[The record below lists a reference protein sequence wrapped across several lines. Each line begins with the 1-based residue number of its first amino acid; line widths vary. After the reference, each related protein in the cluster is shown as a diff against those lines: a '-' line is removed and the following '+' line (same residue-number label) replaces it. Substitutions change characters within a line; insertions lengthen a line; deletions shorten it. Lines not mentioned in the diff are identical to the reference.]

1 MLVNLLSNAV
11 KFSPEGESLGLEVL
25 GDLDENKV
33 TFTVWDTGIG
43 ISKQDIPRL
52 FKPFVQLDNSL
63 SREAGGT
70 GLGLMLVSE
79 LARLHGGTVKVKR
92 KPGKGSHFIVSLPW
106 HLNIA
111 HESIETPETMAASP
125 ASNLPARTTPAK
137 ILLVEDTEAIILY
150 MQDYLET
157 KGYHVTVARNGYEG
171 MMFAKKLLPDLIL
184 MDIQMPTMDGIEAAK
199 SIRREALLK
208 DVPIIAITALA
219 MPGDREKCLQ
229 AGMNDYLSKPIQLK
243 ELHKLLNAY
252 IEQKGAGIEKQG
264 PYRG

>member
-1 MLVNLLSNAV
+1 
-11 KFSPEGESLGLEVL
+11 
-25 GDLDENKV
+25 
-33 TFTVWDTGIG
+33 
-43 ISKQDIPRL
+43 
-52 FKPFVQLDNSL
+52 
-63 SREAGGT
+63 
-70 GLGLMLVSE
+70 
-79 LARLHGGTVKVKR
+79 
-92 KPGKGSHFIVSLPW
+92 
-106 HLNIA
+106 
-111 HESIETPETMAASP
+111 
-125 ASNLPARTTPAK
+125 
-137 ILLVEDTEAIILY
+137 
-150 MQDYLET
+150 
-157 KGYHVTVARNGYEG
+157 
-171 MMFAKKLLPDLIL
+171 